1 MGKKNL
7 KFEKIDI
14 PEKGT
19 LLEKFTKY
27 LESHKK
33 KSDVI
38 KFLSVINAKYIGMRN
53 QFSEKD
59 KEEIIEFAAYFETYF
74 YDLMYEDMMENWGQD
89 PYILRLAEQMVLEGH
104 LAERKEVIKNASEAV
119 KKEAKTLADTLF
131 NIREYRCF
139 TTSYFSPEEGAVSG
153 QMELPKTIYKEELN
167 DAKEELYYV
176 CIQVVENRGSIVT
189 RLVKKDHAEVF
200 GIRVLPFGVWS
211 PISKEEMQ
219 TASLTTPNGIELEPE
234 EGVVYTE
241 IQRER
246 F

>member
-1 MGKKNL
+1 MRKNNV
-7 KFEKIDI
+7 KIEKVDI

-19 LLEKFTKY
+19 LLEQFTKY
-27 LESHKK
+27 LKKHKK

-38 KFLSVINAKYIGMRN
+38 KFLSVINAKCIGMQNR
-53 QFSEKD
+53 FSEKD
-59 KEEIIEFAAYFETYF
+59 KEEIIEFAAYFEAYF
-74 YDLMYEDMMENWGQD
+74 YEIVYDEMMANWGQV
-89 PYILRLAEQMVLEGH
+89 PYILRLAEQMVYEEH

-139 TTSYFSPEEGAVSG
+139 TTSYFSPEDGAISG
-153 QMELPKTIYKEELN
+153 QMELPKTIYKEKLS
-167 DAKEELYYV
+167 DTKEELYYA
-176 CIQVVENRGSIVT
+176 CIQVVENKGSIVT
-189 RLVKKDHAEVF
+189 RLIKKDHVEVF

-219 TASLTTPNGIELEPE
+219 TASLTTPNGIELDPE
-234 EGVVYTE
+234 EGVIYTE

>member
-1 MGKKNL
+1 M
-7 KFEKIDI
+7 
-14 PEKGT
+14 
-19 LLEKFTKY
+19 
-27 LESHKK
+27 
-33 KSDVI
+33 I
-38 KFLSVINAKYIGMRN
+38 KFLSVINAKYTGMRN

-59 KEEIIEFAAYFETYF
+59 KAEIIEFAAYFESYF
-74 YDLMYEDMMENWGQD
+74 YDVMYEDMMANWGQD
-89 PYILRLAEQMVLEGH
+89 PYILRLAEQIVYDEH
-104 LAERKEVIKNASEAV
+104 LTERKKVIKNASEAV

-131 NIREYRCF
+131 GIREYRCF

-153 QMELPKTIYKEELN
+153 QMELPKTIYKEDLS
-167 DAKEELYYV
+167 DAREELYYV

-189 RLVKKDHAEVF
+189 RLIKKDHSEVF

-219 TASLTTPNGIELEPE
+219 TSSLTTPNGIELEPE

>member
-1 MGKKNL
+1 MSKKNL

-27 LESHKK
+27 LENHKK

-38 KFLSVINAKYIGMRN
+38 KFLSVMNAKYIGMQNR
-53 QFSEKD
+53 FSEQD
-59 KEEIIEFAAYFETYF
+59 KEEILAFAAYFDNNF
-74 YDLMYEDMMENWGQD
+74 YDIMYEDMMENWGQD
-89 PYILRLAEQMVLEGH
+89 PYILRLADQILYEKH
-104 LAERKEVIKNASEAV
+104 LAERKEIIKNASEAV

-189 RLVKKDHAEVF
+189 RLIKKDHAEVF

-219 TASLTTPNGIELEPE
+219 EASLVTPNGIELEPE
-234 EGVVYTE
+234 EGVIYTD